1 MTVVE
6 RLEYL
11 VTKEL
16 IDDAAHAVVK
26 EFVPPEPPQPPPQ
39 LILQLWA
46 LAALCFALLVVGVVF
61 EMSTTHFV
69 ITGLGAGACLFAAS
83 TPLICRTINRALVRF
98 TNYARR
104 RVHERMLKVAG
115 PALGTPVKWEFDEE
129 GFRTRMLEVERRVS
143 WNDLKRLRTH
153 PKFWI
158 FTTKRDEL
166 MLPIAPMT
174 DAVRDFIRRRI
185 REASVKFVEG

>member
-1 MTVVE
+1 MFG
-6 RLEYL
+6 
-11 VTKEL
+11 
-16 IDDAAHAVVK
+16 I
-26 EFVPPEPPQPPPQ
+26 
-39 LILQLWA
+39 
-46 LAALCFALLVVGVVF
+46 LVVGVVF
-61 EMSTTHFV
+61 EMSTTHFL

-83 TPLICRTINRALVRF
+83 TPWICRTINHALVRF

-129 GFRTRMLEVERRVS
+129 GFRTRMLEVERRIS
-143 WNDLKRLRTH
+143 WIDLKRVRTH

-185 REASVKFVEG
+185 REVGVKFVEA

>member
-16 IDDAAHAVVK
+16 IDDAAYAVVS
-26 EFVPPEPPQPPPQ
+26 EFVPPEPPQHPPQ

-46 LAALCFALLVVGVVF
+46 LAAFCLALLVVGVVF
-61 EMSTTHFV
+61 EMSTIHFV
-69 ITGLGAGACLFAAS
+69 ITGLGASACLFAAS
-83 TPLICRTINRALVRF
+83 TPWICRTINHALVRF
-98 TNYARR
+98 TNYARH
-104 RVHERMLKVAG
+104 RVHERLLKVAG

-143 WNDLKRLRTH
+143 WSELKRVRSH

-166 MLPIAPMT
+166 MFPTESMT
-174 DAVRDFIRRRI
+174 DAVRELILRKI
-185 REASVKFVEG
+185 REVGVKFVEA